1 MKSRN
6 DAEMV
11 STFKE
16 VYEELKTKG
25 HQPTLYVL
33 DNEYSK
39 VVKNYIIVKQT
50 NEQLVEPHNHR
61 VNAAE
66 PAVKS
71 VKYHALAAFATLDPN
86 CPIQLWDQ
94 FIEQIEI
101 TLNLLQTW
109 RRNKNKSA
117 YHDFHNKTMIGT
129 KCRWL
134 QWVLKV
140 LP

>member
-16 VYEELKTKG
+16 VYEELKTKER
-25 HQPTLYVL
+25 QPTLYVL

-66 PAVKS
+66 PAVKACS
-71 VKYHALAAFATLDPN
+71 TTP
-86 CPIQLWDQ
+86 
-94 FIEQIEI
+94 
-101 TLNLLQTW
+101 W
-109 RRNKNKSA
+109 RRSQPLTLTAPYNYGANSQSKLKS
-117 YHDFHNKTMIGT
+117 
-129 KCRWL
+129 
-134 QWVLKV
+134 
-140 LP
+140 P